1 MKEKLKFKVGASFFA
16 LAFLALITKNAFFF
30 GTYILAVVIH
40 EFCHAAAAR
49 RLGYKAVEIYLSA
62 FGAVLYGEFEG
73 AALSDEIKIALAGPA
88 VNLCAAALLPAVWWM
103 FPPLYAFTQSFFV
116 ANLCVALVNLLPCYP
131 LDGGRVLY
139 AILGKR
145 KGAAA
150 EKILVRVGVVF
161 SFLFF
166 GLFVIISAF
175 YGVNLTFGLFGLFLF
190 CGACDMT
197 KQNAYKKAA
206 ALNLNSKKLSSG
218 MEIKTF
224 ALSADSS
231 VAALMRLGGGH
242 YLANVEI
249 IENGR
254 VIAALCY
261 DETEKIL
268 LRYPLSARLGD
279 IFAARND
286 LTDEPPC

>member
-1 MKEKLKFKVGASFFA
+1 
-16 LAFLALITKNAFFF
+16 
-30 GTYILAVVIH
+30 
-40 EFCHAAAAR
+40 
-49 RLGYKAVEIYLSA
+49 
-62 FGAVLYGEFEG
+62 
-73 AALSDEIKIALAGPA
+73 
-88 VNLCAAALLPAVWWM
+88 
-103 FPPLYAFTQSFFV
+103 
-116 ANLCVALVNLLPCYP
+116 
-131 LDGGRVLY
+131 
-139 AILGKR
+139 
-145 KGAAA
+145 
-150 EKILVRVGVVF
+150 
-161 SFLFF
+161 
-166 GLFVIISAF
+166 
-175 YGVNLTFGLFGLFLF
+175 
-190 CGACDMT
+190 MT

-206 ALNLNSKKLSSG
+206 ALNLSSKKLSSG